1 MLGMPVKKARRR
13 LSPSAEPFR
22 ELSMILRN
30 PTPAR
35 PTAAKTATRDAATRI
50 RLAQFQHSTDPQAAA
65 IATATALLLP
75 LLTRI
80 VEAMECQE

>member
-1 MLGMPVKKARRR
+1 
-13 LSPSAEPFR
+13 
-22 ELSMILRN
+22 MILHN
-30 PTPAR
+30 PNHER

-50 RLAQFQHSTDPQAAA
+50 RLAQLQHSTDHQAAA